1 MPPKPKPE
9 SEKAK
14 FDPPISFRWNVVK
27 HTHHAKA
34 MPILVKK
41 RAEGHSDADIFAYAV
56 IHAEGMKIP
65 TGTNRDLVSRL
76 ERIEGKIDEQA
87 ALNQTI
93 VDALQN
99 MDLSAFVHQGTGRT
113 FREELGDRVPD
124 SAYNQINQSVN
135 SADFDVD

>member
-1 MPPKPKPE
+1 MPRQKKPD

-14 FDPPISFRWNVVK
+14 FDPPISFRWNVK
-27 HTHHAKA
+27 EYKHHAQA
-34 MPILVKK
+34 LEILNKK
-41 RAEGHSDADIFAYAV
+41 RANGHKDRETFAFAI
-56 IHAEGMKIP
+56 IHAEGLKIP
-65 TGTNRDLVSRL
+65 TATNRDLLGRL

-87 ALNQTI
+87 ALNQMI

-99 MDLSAFVHQGTGRT
+99 MDLSAFVNTETGRT

-124 SAYNQINQSVN
+124 SAYNQIHQSVN